1 MPSPLAHQTG
11 FLYGMWLA
19 IVMGVPQILQPVW
32 DAPRALRALNDWD
45 GTFVQA
51 ATPFLADLVKAVED
65 GRAAAGALRI
75 FVATGA
81 AVPRGLAER
90 ATRILGTAVCGAWG
104 TTESCLGSL
113 AAPGD
118 EPAKVWGTD
127 GRALRGIRLA
137 HHRTRRDGPFR
148 RARRGTSRFAPRR
161 CSRATRDH
169 ADWTA
174 AAYHPRRLVPHRRS
188 RRHR

>member
-1 MPSPLAHQTG
+1 
-11 FLYGMWLA
+11 MWLA
-19 IVMGVPQILQPVW
+19 IVMGVPQIVQPVW

-51 ATPFLADLVKAVED
+51 ATPFLADLVAAVD
-65 GRAAAGALRI
+65 AGERPPAALRI

-113 AAPGD
+113 SAPGD
-118 EPAKVWGTD
+118 EPPKVWGTD
-127 GRALRGIRLA
+127 GRALRGIGLRITDPQGRVASGGRGGPLRGPVA
-137 HHRTRRDGPFR
+137 DDVRGLRRPSRMD
-148 RARRGTSRFAPRR
+148 RRGIYA
-161 CSRATRDH
+161 
-169 ADWTA
+169 
-174 AAYHPRRLVPHRRS
+174 RRLVPHRRS
-188 RRHR
+188 RRHGRVRIHSHHRARCAT